1 MLSINVED
9 DATSA
14 RSSRQL
20 FFTLEFF
27 PPIFE
32 NVDSECRWTSVF
44 PLKIDTTH
52 APYHGTLPWNT
63 AMASRKSTLQ
73 WHPAMAPRPL
83 PRKLVITLPLH
94 HSTTMAPAMGPRP
107 LHPAMAPWCLVQSAK
122 VVRRLPPLL
131 EVRTPIAIAIWGKKV
146 LFFCIACFLQLHF
159 PPWTEVVGEEIY
171 DNMLIKFFLLV
182 HPACVS
188 QIESTDV
195 TDVLMLHCGF
205 VGSFLSPW
213 FCFLNST
220 WFAELLVWSQTNW
233 LLHPMMKVKHKL
245 SQIPP
250 KFAQDF
256 LRFVS

>member
-1 MLSINVED
+1 MHP
-9 DATSA
+9 TM
-14 RSSRQL
+14 
-20 FFTLEFF
+20 
-27 PPIFE
+27 
-32 NVDSECRWTSVF
+32 
-44 PLKIDTTH
+44 
-52 APYHGTLPWNT
+52 APYHGTLPWHPTQQWHPET
-63 AMASRKSTLQ
+63 APSHGTTSTPPSWSSPSPPNHSTLQ
-73 WHPAMAPRPL
+73 
-83 PRKLVITLPLH
+83 ITLPLH

-107 LHPAMAPWCLVQSAK
+107 LHPAMDSGASSNPPKWFVA
-122 VVRRLPPLL
+122 LPPLL
-131 EVRTPIAIAIWGKKV
+131 EVRTPIAIAMWGKKV

-213 FCFLNST
+213 FCRLNST
-220 WFAELLVWSQTNW
+220 WFAELLVWSQWNW
-233 LLHPMMKVKHKL
+233 LLHPMMKGVLFCSRFTHKL
-245 SQIPP
+245 SQIPL